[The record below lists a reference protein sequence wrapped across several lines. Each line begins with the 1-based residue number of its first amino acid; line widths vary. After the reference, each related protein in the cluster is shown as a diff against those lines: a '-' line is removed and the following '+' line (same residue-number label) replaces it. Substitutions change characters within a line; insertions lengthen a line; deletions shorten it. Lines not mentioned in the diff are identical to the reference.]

1 MKMKKNFLF
10 KIYFIISYVGVNIFM
25 QLCGHLFMM
34 KVMSHL
40 KLAAKYTQSG
50 INITV
55 TFENHNLNKND
66 KIQLNFTSGNAISG
80 EYTITDVPDPNSF
93 VVIYPFAE
101 TTSGY
106 VTVENLKKHEYVG
119 AWLLEPNDKP
129 IGKGLENWEKRW
141 AKEKRK
147 MQEAVEIFALYNRS
161 TKWEGNKEIIG
172 NFNNKQN
179 VANFDPSVVAMTLT
193 DSLKRDA
200 AGNLD
205 RDGRSLNTTNR
216 LIAMVNK
223 LFNKAPT
230 VLDDIK
236 FGIVNK
242 PLIEFTDAFESGLIN
257 AGDYINGELVDS
269 AVNTSD
275 LDASTYNPNTAQDTV
290 VDAGLYINVES

>member
-1 MKMKKNFLF
+1 
-10 KIYFIISYVGVNIFM
+10 
-25 QLCGHLFMM
+25 
-34 KVMSHL
+34 
-40 KLAAKYTQSG
+40 
-50 INITV
+50 
-55 TFENHNLNKND
+55 
-66 KIQLNFTSGNAISG
+66 
-80 EYTITDVPDPNSF
+80 
-93 VVIYPFAE
+93 
-101 TTSGY
+101 
-106 VTVENLKKHEYVG
+106 
-119 AWLLEPNDKP
+119 LLEPNDKP

-200 AGNLD
+200 GGNLD

-257 AGDYINGELVDS
+257 AGDYINGELIDS

-275 LDASTYNPNTAQDTV
+275 LDASTYSPDTAQDTV
-290 VDAGLYINVES
+290 VDAGLYLNVES

>member
-1 MKMKKNFLF
+1 
-10 KIYFIISYVGVNIFM
+10 
-25 QLCGHLFMM
+25 
-34 KVMSHL
+34 
-40 KLAAKYTQSG
+40 
-50 INITV
+50 
-55 TFENHNLNKND
+55 
-66 KIQLNFTSGNAISG
+66 
-80 EYTITDVPDPNSF
+80 
-93 VVIYPFAE
+93 
-101 TTSGY
+101 
-106 VTVENLKKHEYVG
+106 
-119 AWLLEPNDKP
+119 
-129 IGKGLENWEKRW
+129 
-141 AKEKRK
+141 

-179 VANFDPSVVAMTLT
+179 VANFDPSVVVMTLT

-216 LIAMVNK
+216 LLAMVNK

-269 AVNTSD
+269 AINTSD

>member
-1 MKMKKNFLF
+1 
-10 KIYFIISYVGVNIFM
+10 
-25 QLCGHLFMM
+25 
-34 KVMSHL
+34 
-40 KLAAKYTQSG
+40 
-50 INITV
+50 
-55 TFENHNLNKND
+55 
-66 KIQLNFTSGNAISG
+66 
-80 EYTITDVPDPNSF
+80 
-93 VVIYPFAE
+93 
-101 TTSGY
+101 
-106 VTVENLKKHEYVG
+106 
-119 AWLLEPNDKP
+119 
-129 IGKGLENWEKRW
+129 
-141 AKEKRK
+141 

-242 PLIEFTDAFESGLIN
+242 PLIEFTDVFESGLVN

-269 AVNTSD
+269 AINTSN
-275 LDASTYNPNTAQDTV
+275 LDASTYGPDTAQDTV
-290 VDAGLYINVES
+290 IDAGLYLNVES